1 MVTLGA
7 DSHKATHTVVAV
19 DETGRK
25 LSQVTVKATSDGH
38 LQALSWASQWS
49 ERRWALEDCR
59 HVSGR
64 LERDLL
70 GAGETVVR
78 VPPRLTAGVRESA
91 RTTGKSDPIDALAAA
106 RAALREPDLPTATLD
121 GPSLEV
127 GPLAAHLDTLV
138 GVGSVIRV

>member
-19 DETGRK
+19 DETGSK
-25 LSQVTVKATSDGH
+25 LGHFTVKANSDGH

-70 GAGETVVR
+70 GV
-78 VPPRLTAGVRESA
+78 RLTRGAGGFADSGCEP
-91 RTTGKSDPIDALAAA
+91 GWDPDHGFA
-106 RAALREPDLPTATLD
+106 
-121 GPSLEV
+121 G
-127 GPLAAHLDTLV
+127 AH
-138 GVGSVIRV
+138 

>member
-49 ERRWALEDCR
+49 DRRWALEDCR

-70 GAGETVVR
+70 GPAKPWSGC
-78 VPPRLTAGVRESA
+78 RLGSQLESA
-91 RTTGKSDPIDALAAA
+91 NPPAPQASQTPSMPSR
-106 RAALREPDLPTATLD
+106 RRALRCESRTCQQQRWTVP
-121 GPSLEV
+121 V
-127 GPLAAHLDTLV
+127 GRCA
-138 GVGSVIRV
+138 SW